1 MNFKEPQMIDLRNK
15 YEDEQ
20 DFGQG
25 SKFAEPLDGDL
36 SQLLKVNPPYQ
47 GDGSILKAAQ
57 LETPLGPM
65 IAIAN
70 EDALWLLKFAD
81 PSRFQR
87 QMKTLQQQNQTTVI
101 PGYTKPLYSIEREL
115 ALYFKGD
122 LKEFKTPMV
131 LWGTPFQKRVWE
143 ELIKIPAGMTRS
155 YAAVAQAIGKPTAFR
170 AVAQANGA
178 NKLTI
183 IIPCHRVINSSGGLG
198 GYGAGIARKQWLLQH
213 EQKWP

>member
-1 MNFKEPQMIDLRNK
+1 MIDLRKNF
-15 YEDEQ
+15 EGEQ
-20 DFGQG
+20 DLGLG
-25 SKFAEPLDGDL
+25 SNFAESLDGDF
-36 SQLLKVNPPYQ
+36 SQHLKVKSPYP
-47 GDGSILKAAQ
+47 GEGSILKAAK

-70 EDALWLLKFAD
+70 EDALWLLEFAD

-87 QMKTLQQQNQTTVI
+87 QMKTLQQPSQTRVI
-101 PGYTKPLYSIEREL
+101 PGYTRPIYSIEREL
-115 ALYFKGD
+115 KQYFKGD
-122 LKEFKTPMV
+122 LKEFKTPIV
-131 LWGTPFQKRVWE
+131 LWGTSFQKRVWE
-143 ELIKIPAGMTRS
+143 ELIKIPAGTTRS
-155 YAAVAQAIGKPTAFR
+155 YAEVAQAIGKPSAFR

-213 EQKWP
+213 EKKLS